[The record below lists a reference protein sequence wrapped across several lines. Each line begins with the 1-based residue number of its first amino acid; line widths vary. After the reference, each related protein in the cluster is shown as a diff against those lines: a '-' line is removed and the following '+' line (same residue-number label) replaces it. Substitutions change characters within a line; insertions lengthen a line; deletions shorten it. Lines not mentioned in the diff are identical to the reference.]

1 TIAYCYSIS
10 QKSIHIP
17 SWSQSYWILCNYP
30 HNYRSNGCCNRRC
43 CKDGTLI
50 HSRYTIRK
58 LLNTFQRQNRRIDKQ
73 NISHCQKRRHSS
85 HKLCAVIR
93 TQLFEPK
100 ILLQPCSSSVRAK
113 TIEQKIAPLSIDK
126 SATTVLIRK
135 KIHEN
140 IYFHV
145 A

>member
-30 HNYRSNGCCNRRC
+30 HKQRSNGCCNSRC

-50 HSRYTIRK
+50 HSRHTIRK
-58 LLNTFQRQNRRIDKQ
+58 LFNTFQRQNRRIDKQ
-73 NISHCQKRRHSS
+73 NISHYQKRRHSS
-85 HKLCAVIR
+85 QKLYAVIR

-100 ILLQPCSSSVRAK
+100 ILLQPISSSVREK
-113 TIEQKIAPLSIDK
+113 TNEQKIAPLSIDK

-135 KIHEN
+135 KTMKTYI
-140 IYFHV
+140 FT
-145 A
+145 

>member
-1 TIAYCYSIS
+1 
-10 QKSIHIP
+10 
-17 SWSQSYWILCNYP
+17 
-30 HNYRSNGCCNRRC
+30 
-43 CKDGTLI
+43 TLI

-58 LLNTFQRQNRRIDKQ
+58 LFNTFQRQNRRIDKQ

-100 ILLQPCSSSVRAK
+100 ILLQTCSSSVRAK

-126 SATTVLIRK
+126 SASTVLILIK
-135 KIHEN
+135 TMKTSI
-140 IYFHV
+140 V
-145 A
+145 T